1 MKVAGIIAEYNPFHN
16 GHALLAEK
24 ARKAGATHIVAVM
37 SGNFVQRGDI
47 AVFSHGTRAEAAL
60 ACGVDLVIQLPCVYA
75 LSGAQSFARA
85 GVEILDALGCVDE
98 LVFGSECGDIDKII
112 SAADC
117 VYGDEITL
125 HIKSE
130 LDKGVSFAAAR
141 ENALRIV
148 DAEAA
153 DIIKH
158 PNNILGVEYVAAIK
172 RAGSRMKP
180 VTFPREGAEHD
191 GINTNGSIASASYI
205 RKMIETGGEWKNF
218 VPEKAAEIFEGAL
231 QKREA
236 PVFLK
241 NAENAVLYSARMQSR
256 EDLAKAPDVSEGI
269 ENRIY
274 DAARKAV
281 SLNDLYDTAKT
292 KRYSHARIR
301 RIVLNS
307 FLGITAKDSA
317 IPVPY
322 IRITGF
328 NSNGAEILRKI
339 KGETK
344 LPVITKAA
352 DLSCLGEEAERIFAI
367 ECKAGDIYSLSKPE
381 IKPCGSEKA
390 FVPIISKQEI
400 K

>member
-1 MKVAGIIAEYNPFHN
+1 M
-16 GHALLAEK
+16 LAEK

-85 GVEILDALGCVDE
+85 GVEILNALGCVDE
-98 LVFGSECGDIDKII
+98 LVFGSECGDVDKII
-112 SAADC
+112 SAAEC
-117 VYGDEITL
+117 VYGDEIIP

-130 LDKGVSFAAAR
+130 LDKGVSFATAR
-141 ENALRIV
+141 ENALRFINE
-148 DAEAA
+148 EAA

-172 RAGSRMKP
+172 KAGSKMKL

-191 GINTNGSIASASYI
+191 GADTNGNIASASHI
-205 RKMIETGGEWKNF
+205 RKTIEEGGEWKSF
-218 VPEKAAEIFEGAL
+218 VPEKAAEIFDRAL
-231 QKREA
+231 QNREG

-241 NAENAVLYSARMQSR
+241 NAENAILYSARMHSR
-256 EDLAKAPDVSEGI
+256 EDLAKAPDISEGI

-274 DAARKAV
+274 DASRKAV
-281 SLNDLYDTAKT
+281 SLNELYDIAKT

-307 FLGITAKDSA
+307 FLGITAKDSS

-322 IRITGF
+322 IRVTGF
-328 NSNGAEILRKI
+328 NSNGAEILRKV
-339 KGETK
+339 KGETG

-352 DLSCLGEEAERIFAI
+352 DLSSLSEEAERIFAI
-367 ECKAGDIYSLSKPE
+367 ECKAGDIYSLCQPE
-381 IKPCGSEKA
+381 IKPCGEEKA
-390 FVPIISKQEI
+390 FVPIVNK
-400 K
+400 